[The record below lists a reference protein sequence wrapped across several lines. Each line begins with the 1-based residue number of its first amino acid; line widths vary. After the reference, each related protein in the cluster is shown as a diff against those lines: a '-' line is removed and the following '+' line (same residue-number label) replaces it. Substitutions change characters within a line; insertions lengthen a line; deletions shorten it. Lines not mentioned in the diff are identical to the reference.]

1 MSLLVYKAASYD
13 FTAEREQYRAIC
25 EMLKKQYS
33 GKPDICL
40 FIANYNIYDSELDG
54 IIIKNDAVISV
65 EFKNYG
71 GELTA
76 VENGSWTLSDGTIV
90 KGGSRK
96 NPYQQAKVNHVNL
109 KQGLIDG
116 MILSQSTVRNIPS
129 LIIFNQP
136 VKINNK
142 LSGRVRSWL
151 HITDN
156 EHFLQKLSDIT
167 ERCTD
172 LSNQEII
179 NLVTKMNLLDEWL
192 DADYSDKFKIERS
205 FSEDEPNEDLP
216 FDIEEFPEAQVEVE
230 KIEKVPVHTPTST
243 STDDSVNIRIIDK
256 NNIRVSSDHI
266 EILQQN
272 EVFVFGSNLAGKHIG
287 GAARQAYQKFGA
299 KWGIGNGP
307 TGQCYAIPTMH
318 GGIEA
323 IAPYIEE
330 FIKYAA
336 EHQELK
342 FLVTKIGCGVA
353 KFLPGQIAPLFAPTK
368 DLDNV
373 YLPAEFWLYIE

>member
-1 MSLLVYKAASYD
+1 MALLVYKAADYD

-33 GKPDICL
+33 GKPDVCL

-54 IIIKNDAVISV
+54 IIVKSDAVISV

-76 VENGSWTLSDGTIV
+76 VENGSWTLSDGTII

-116 MILSQSTVRNIPS
+116 MILSLSTVRNIPA
-129 LIIFNQP
+129 LIVFNQP
-136 VKINNK
+136 IMVNNQ

-156 EHFLQKLSDIT
+156 DHFLQKLSDIT
-167 ERCTD
+167 ERCTN
-172 LSNQEII
+172 LSNEEIV
-179 NLVTKMNLLDEWL
+179 NMVDTMNLLDEWL
-192 DADYSDKFKIERS
+192 DTDYSDNIQDKEPFIK
-205 FSEDEPNEDLP
+205 SETAEALP
-216 FDIEEFPEAQVEVE
+216 FNVDELPEALVEGE
-230 KIEKVPVHTPTST
+230 PIPTQAST
-243 STDDSVNIRIIDK
+243 SIDESENIRIIDK
-256 NNIRVSSDHI
+256 NTIRVSSDRI
-266 EILQQN
+266 ETLGQN
-272 EVFVFGSNLAGKHIG
+272 EIFVFGSNLAGKHIG

-299 KWGIGNGP
+299 QWGIGNGP

-318 GGIEA
+318 GGIEVVT
-323 IAPYIEE
+323 PYIDD
-330 FIKYAA
+330 FIKYAS

-353 KFLPGQIAPLFAPTK
+353 KFHPIQIAPLFAPAK
-368 DLDNV
+368 DLVNV

>member
-1 MSLLVYKAASYD
+1 MALLVYKAADYD
-13 FTAEREQYRAIC
+13 FTAEREQYRTVC

-33 GKPDICL
+33 GKPDVCL

-54 IIIKNDAVISV
+54 IIVKSDAVISV

-116 MILSQSTVRNIPS
+116 MILSLSSVRNIPA
-129 LIIFNQP
+129 LIVFNQP
-136 VKINNK
+136 IMVNNQ
-142 LSGRVRSWL
+142 LSRRVRSWL

-156 EHFLQKLSDIT
+156 DHFLQKLSDIT
-167 ERCTD
+167 EHCTD
-172 LSNQEII
+172 LSNEEII
-179 NLVTKMNLLDEWL
+179 NLVDKMNLLEEWK
-192 DADYSDKFKIERS
+192 DTEYSDCKQ
-205 FSEDEPNEDLP
+205 DEEPFIAGETAEAP
-216 FDIEEFPEAQVEVE
+216 HFDIEERPEVP
-230 KIEKVPVHTPTST
+230 IEEELIPTPAHTSIHE
-243 STDDSVNIRIIDK
+243 SENIRIIDK
-256 NNIRVSSDHI
+256 NKIRASSDRI
-266 EILQQN
+266 EILGQN
-272 EVFVFGSNLAGKHIG
+272 EIFVFGSNLAGKHIG

-299 KWGIGNGP
+299 QWGIGNGP

-318 GGIEA
+318 GGIEVV
-323 IAPYIEE
+323 APYIKE
-330 FIKYAA
+330 FIKYAS

-342 FLVTKIGCGVA
+342 FLVTKIGCGIA
-353 KFLPGQIAPLFAPTK
+353 KFRPEQIAPLFVPAK
-368 DLDNV
+368 DLVNV
-373 YLPAEFWLYIE
+373 YLPAEFWLYIK